1 MMLSEYVGIEVEKLG
16 NEDLEISIE
25 RLNVSKILLT
35 IKYDI

>member
-1 MMLSEYVGIEVEKLG
+1 MLSEYVGIEVEKLG